1 MLRLISGIG
10 LLMLALTVAAQGDA
24 ARGETLTMMCVACHG
39 QDGNSFAGSFPN
51 IAGQNQDYLLKQM
64 QEIQSGER
72 PALLMTGMLAGMSDQ
87 DLRDLA
93 AYYAANTA
101 SHGSA
106 DPARV
111 ELGESIYRSGIAR
124 KGIAACTACHSPTGQ
139 GNSLAGFPV
148 LAGQWPEYTETQLKA
163 FRSGERH
170 NDGDGKMMRL
180 SAMDL
185 NDEEIAAVASYLYGL
200 Q

>member
-10 LLMLALTVAAQGDA
+10 LLMLALTVVAEGDA
-24 ARGETLTMMCVACHG
+24 VRGETMTMMCVACHG
-39 QDGNSFAGSFPN
+39 TDGNSFAGSFPN
-51 IAGQNQDYLLKQM
+51 IAGQNPDYLFKQM

-72 PALLMTGMLAGMSDQ
+72 PALLMTGMLAGMTDQ
-87 DLRDLA
+87 DLQDLA
-93 AYYAANTA
+93 AYYASQTA
-101 SHGSA
+101 SHGAA
-106 DPARV
+106 DPAKV

-139 GNSLAGFPV
+139 GNSLAGFPA

-163 FRSGERH
+163 FRVGERH
-170 NDGDGKMMRL
+170 NDGDEMMRL

>member
-10 LLMLALTVAAQGDA
+10 LLMLALTAVAQGDA

-51 IAGQNQDYLLKQM
+51 IAGQNQNYLVKQM

-72 PALLMTGMLAGMSDQ
+72 PALLMTGMLADMSDQ

-93 AYYAANTA
+93 AYYATKTA

-148 LAGQWPEYTETQLKA
+148 LAGQWPEYTQAQLKA

-170 NDGDGKMMRL
+170 NDGDDRMMRL